1 MGDEFIV
8 YSPFLFVFMSAYILL
23 ELWRINSFL
32 NRWEISSL
40 SVIPFL
46 FMILYLWIGI
56 FNPEIESARYWLRCV
71 IATSLGIGCYTSFS
85 YSKALRRGGKLI

>member
-23 ELWRINSFL
+23 EMRRINSFL
-32 NRWEISSL
+32 NKWEISSL

-56 FNPEIESARYWLRCV
+56 FNPEIEFARYWLRCT
-71 IATSLGIGCYTSFS
+71 IATSLGIGCYLSYS
-85 YSKALRRGGKLI
+85 YSKLLRKGGKRV